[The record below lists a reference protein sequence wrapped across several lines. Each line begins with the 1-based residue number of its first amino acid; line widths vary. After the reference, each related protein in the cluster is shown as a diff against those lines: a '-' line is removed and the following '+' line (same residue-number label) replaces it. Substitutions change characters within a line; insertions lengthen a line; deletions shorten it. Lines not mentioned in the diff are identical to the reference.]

1 MTGHGVP
8 GDAYVYAAIG
18 LLTLCSVIT
27 RAGYHLFGDY
37 LPLSDRVRRALRYA
51 PAAALTAII
60 VPNLLPWVPGLGPQ
74 LDLRLLAGAAGVAV
88 YLRTRSP
95 VAVIAVGMLV
105 LWGLRWLA
113 P

>member
-1 MTGHGVP
+1 MMDLASEDT
-8 GDAYVYAAIG
+8 YIYAAIA
-18 LLTLCSVIT
+18 LLTLCSLIT
-27 RAGYHLFGDY
+27 RAGYQVFGDY

-60 VPNLLPWVPGLGPQ
+60 IPDMLPWKAGVGPL
-74 LDLRLLAGAAGVAV
+74 LDMKLLAGVAGIVV
-88 YLRTRSP
+88 FLRTRSA
-95 VAVIAVGMLV
+95 VAVIVGGMLV